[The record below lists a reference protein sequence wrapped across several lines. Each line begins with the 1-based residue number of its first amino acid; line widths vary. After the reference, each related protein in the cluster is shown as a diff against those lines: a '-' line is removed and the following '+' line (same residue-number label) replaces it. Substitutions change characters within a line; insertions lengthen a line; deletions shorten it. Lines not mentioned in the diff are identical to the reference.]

1 MWVPSRSGGKWEAN
15 GTASSPLFGPEHR
28 ELASVEY
35 LPVVARRIVNRVPER
50 SRMPFRFTINA
61 YRGCRHACTYCFAR
75 PTHEYLGMGIGE
87 EFERRIVVKVNAV
100 ERLRLELADP
110 KWPGEEIAM
119 GTNTDP
125 YQPAEG
131 RYRLTRGLVEV
142 LTERSNPFSILT
154 KSSMIIRDLE
164 LLVEAARVTEVG
176 VALSIGS
183 VDDELAARTEPGAA
197 PPSQRLEALAKLAD
211 AGLRRASWSAPVLPG
226 LSDSEESLRAVAR
239 ACAEAGA
246 RNVVPIVLH
255 LRPGVREHYL
265 QWLAGEHPEL
275 LDEHLPPLR
284 RAGVPA
290 ADGRSARRA
299 GCQGGVRQGEDAVGL
314 QAFQEAA
321 VVGDDQQRS
330 RVGGKRLLQRL
341 DRRQVEV
348 VGGLVEHDQVRVAR
362 REQRQLGAAAL
373 AG

>member
-1 MWVPSRSGGKWEAN
+1 VGAEPIRWDVGGERH
-15 GTASSPLFGPEHR
+15 GQLPLFGPEHR

-87 EFERRIVVKVNAV
+87 DFERRIVVKVNAV

-110 KWPGEEIAM
+110 SWSGEEIAM

-142 LTERSNPFSILT
+142 LAERTNPFSILT

-164 LLVEAARVTEVG
+164 LLVEAAKVTEVG

-183 VDDELAARTEPGAA
+183 VDDDLAACSEPGAA
-197 PPSQRLEALAKLAD
+197 PPSQRLEAVAKLAD
-211 AGLRRASWSAPVLPG
+211 AGLRPSVLVAPVLPG

-275 LDEHLPPLR
+275 LDEHLR
-284 RAGVPA
+284 RYNGRAYLPRTDGQRVALVVREEFDRARARSGSRRSRKRRSWVTTSSVPA
-290 ADGRSARRA
+290 
-299 GCQGGVRQGEDAVGL
+299 
-314 QAFQEAA
+314 
-321 VVGDDQQRS
+321 
-330 RVGGKRLLQRL
+330 
-341 DRRQVEV
+341 
-348 VGGLVEHDQVRVAR
+348 
-362 REQRQLGAAAL
+362 
-373 AG
+373 

>member
-1 MWVPSRSGGKWEAN
+1 VGAEPIRWDVGGERH
-15 GTASSPLFGPEHR
+15 GQLPLFGPEHR

-87 EFERRIVVKVNAV
+87 DFERRIVVKVNAV

-110 KWPGEEIAM
+110 SWPGEEIAM

-131 RYRLTRGLVEV
+131 RYRLTRGLIEV
-142 LTERSNPFSILT
+142 LTERANPFSILT

-183 VDDELAARTEPGAA
+183 VDDELASRTEPGAA
-197 PPSQRLEALAKLAD
+197 PPSQRLEAVAKLAD
-211 AGLRRASWSAPVLPG
+211 AGLRPSVLVAPVLPG

-275 LDEHLPPLR
+275 LDEHLSRYDGRAYLPRTDGQRVALVVREEFDRARTRSGSR
-284 RAGVPA
+284 RSRKRRSWVTTSSVPA
-290 ADGRSARRA
+290 
-299 GCQGGVRQGEDAVGL
+299 
-314 QAFQEAA
+314 
-321 VVGDDQQRS
+321 
-330 RVGGKRLLQRL
+330 
-341 DRRQVEV
+341 
-348 VGGLVEHDQVRVAR
+348 
-362 REQRQLGAAAL
+362 
-373 AG
+373 

>member
-1 MWVPSRSGGKWEAN
+1 MGAEPIRWEVGGERH
-15 GTASSPLFGPEHR
+15 GQLPLFGPEHR

-87 EFERRIVVKVNAV
+87 DFERRIVVKVNAV

-142 LTERSNPFSILT
+142 LAERSNPFSILT

-211 AGLRRASWSAPVLPG
+211 AGLRPSVLVAPVLPG

-275 LDEHLPPLR
+275 LDEHLSRYDGRAYLPRTDGQRVALVVREEFDRARTRSGSR
-284 RAGVPA
+284 RSRKRRSWVTTSSVPA
-290 ADGRSARRA
+290 
-299 GCQGGVRQGEDAVGL
+299 
-314 QAFQEAA
+314 
-321 VVGDDQQRS
+321 
-330 RVGGKRLLQRL
+330 
-341 DRRQVEV
+341 
-348 VGGLVEHDQVRVAR
+348 
-362 REQRQLGAAAL
+362 
-373 AG
+373 